1 MVQSIVPKIGRR
13 FSVRKRCH
21 INKLQHRIRCCRALF
36 DPSNSESS
44 QHSLFWRIFLIGKS
58 VDFCGKYS
66 KGMPARESGKVATAP
81 QPFSLYNHARRFLR
95 VALLPTCPRP
105 LAFARAER

>member
-1 MVQSIVPKIGRR
+1 
-13 FSVRKRCH
+13 
-21 INKLQHRIRCCRALF
+21 LF
-36 DPSNSESS
+36 GS
-44 QHSLFWRIFLIGKS
+44 IFLIGKS
-58 VDFCGKYS
+58 VDFSGKYS

-81 QPFSLYNHARRFLR
+81 QPFSLYDQARRFLR